1 MLRNFIAWLD
11 SYISRKVAVAVC
23 WWLVVLMAVAG
34 LGGLVFD
41 FSVVRV
47 VAIVGVGALGVC
59 LLSVLLVDWYR
70 LQEGHDTQRE
80 LLARYCDFVIEN
92 RMTPLV
98 SISNWHHKVYVQAN
112 GDVREVAMIKAVA
125 LRDEVHFIR
134 FHLGSEWAQPEEY
147 RRNVT
152 IRARGVNVDGVLG
165 PQWNVTNTWIS
176 DAKLNSIVHFRSPV
190 RFGEEVRL
198 EVVRFWPAK
207 CRPLMR
213 QGVAED
219 FFIRTTDL
227 LQIQQ
232 FEYQVI
238 LPVGYD
244 VVHRPIGFTEPDE
257 HTSIDAY
264 SDTEGRRVVVCRA
277 SQLPHRQSVGM
288 RLELV

>member
-1 MLRNFIAWLD
+1 MLRDFIAWLE
-11 SYISRKVAVAVC
+11 SFISRKVAVVVC

-34 LGGLVFD
+34 VMGLVFD
-41 FSVVRV
+41 YSWVRG
-47 VAIVGVGALGVC
+47 VAIVGVGVLGVG
-59 LLSVLLVDWYR
+59 LLAVLVTDRYR
-70 LQEGHDTQRE
+70 LQVRHDLQRD
-80 LLARYCDFVIEN
+80 LLTRYCDFVIEN
-92 RMTPLV
+92 RMAPLV
-98 SISNWHHKVYVQAN
+98 SISTWHHKVYVQAN
-112 GDVREVAMIKAVA
+112 GDVHEVAMIRAVA

-134 FHLGSEWAQPEEY
+134 FHLGSEWDQPEEH
-147 RRNVT
+147 RRNVR

-213 QGVAED
+213 HGAAED
-219 FFIRTTDL
+219 FFFRTTEL
-227 LQIQQ
+227 LQIQK

-238 LPVGYD
+238 LPLGYD
-244 VVHRPIGFTEPDE
+244 VMHRPIGFTEPDE

-264 SDTEGRRVVVCRA
+264 ADTEGRRVVVCRA
-277 SQLPHRQSVGM
+277 ARLPHRQSVGM